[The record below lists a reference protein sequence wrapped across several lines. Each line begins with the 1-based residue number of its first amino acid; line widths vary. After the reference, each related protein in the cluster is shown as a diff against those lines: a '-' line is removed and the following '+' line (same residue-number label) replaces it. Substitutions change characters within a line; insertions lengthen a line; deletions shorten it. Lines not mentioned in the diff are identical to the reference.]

1 MKRRSCSYEALEVC
15 FYKAYVW
22 DVSEYFVINWGEGRF
37 YADFT
42 WSVHDWFQKLDLD
55 LWR

>member
-1 MKRRSCSYEALEVC
+1 MKRRSCSYKALEVC